1 MDPGG
6 SRVKVEQAW
15 WQCLLRQP
23 VWGDTGFP
31 AMWLLL
37 HGGTD
42 HAYSPRGKF
51 LSGSK
56 APEAFW
62 GKADLLL
69 FWETQSCFTSWI
81 FLGKSAWLCA
91 LLVQTPAGKRGQGTD
106 VEPGSTHD
114 QLQGP
119 RSPSVRL
126 CFISPKPPLPAPL
139 SNQIPWLEALA
150 SPQSPE
156 GAERLGR
163 RWLRERGDVTP
174 FPGLDST
181 CWGQSGSPHCRQE
194 SWAAERLSRCQGSL
208 NSLVRNQNLI

>member
-69 FWETQSCFTSWI
+69 F
-81 FLGKSAWLCA
+81 
-91 LLVQTPAGKRGQGTD
+91 
-106 VEPGSTHD
+106 
-114 QLQGP
+114 
-119 RSPSVRL
+119 
-126 CFISPKPPLPAPL
+126 
-139 SNQIPWLEALA
+139 
-150 SPQSPE
+150 
-156 GAERLGR
+156 
-163 RWLRERGDVTP
+163 
-174 FPGLDST
+174 
-181 CWGQSGSPHCRQE
+181 
-194 SWAAERLSRCQGSL
+194 
-208 NSLVRNQNLI
+208 